1 MTMSVYLTGK
11 AVLDVQAGAPNNG
24 RGSADQGNVT
34 PVKKHRTGGKT
45 YPYGSAQW
53 WRRML
58 RDSLPDTETPSP
70 VIVNGKDA
78 KQQAYTSGR
87 PDRYTDDDLFGYM
100 AATKAAQHMRN
111 TVLSTGT
118 FVSIAPEPPTRD
130 FGTMSRG
137 LPTGTNPILHEHEF
151 YTAALQGDLRLDMLR
166 VGFFEQDGDVRK
178 AALSDESVKEALK
191 AGCTEATRRG
201 IAGLL
206 LPIDER
212 RRRVA
217 VLLRTIAAMHGGA
230 SQSAH
235 YGDRTP
241 ALILLA
247 PIRGGNQPFTRIL
260 APVDGEIR
268 FFADTLREEI
278 AAWSDLMDGKVRL
291 GWAPGFLGDQRE
303 TARAELADLIEEEH
317 LVIGH
322 PRVVL
327 GDLANEIEAGRHD
340 MWFGN

>member
-1 MTMSVYLTGK
+1 MSIYLTGK
-11 AVLDVQAGAPNNG
+11 AVLDIQAGAPNNG
-24 RGSADQGNVT
+24 RGTADQGNVT
-34 PVKKHRTGGKT
+34 PVKQHRTGGKT

-58 RDSLPDTETPSP
+58 RDSLPETETPSP
-70 VIVNGKDA
+70 VLVNGKDA

-100 AATKAAQHMRN
+100 AATKTGTHMRD

-118 FVSIAPEPPTRD
+118 FVSIAPERPTRD
-130 FGTMSRG
+130 FGTMNRG
-137 LPTGTNPILHEHEF
+137 LPTGANPILHEHEF
-151 YTAALQGDLRLDMLR
+151 YTAALQGDLRLDLAR
-166 VGFFEQDGDVRK
+166 VGFFEQDGGVRK
-178 AALSDESVKEALK
+178 AALSDEAVQEALQ
-191 AGCTEATRRG
+191 AGCTETTRRG
-201 IAGLL
+201 TSGLL
-206 LPIDER
+206 LPLPER

-230 SQSAH
+230 SQAAH

-247 PIRGGNQPFTRIL
+247 PIQGGNQPFTRIL
-260 APVDGEIR
+260 TPVEGEIR
-268 FFADTLREEI
+268 FSTDTLREEI
-278 AAWSDLMDGKVRL
+278 DAWSDLIDGTVHL

-303 TARAELADLIEEEH
+303 TARADLDDLIKSDR
-317 LVIGH
+317 LIIDH

-327 GDLANEIEAGRHD
+327 QALATAIDTGQHD
-340 MWFGN
+340 AWYQD

>member
-1 MTMSVYLTGK
+1 MSVYLTGK
-11 AVLDVQAGAPNNG
+11 AVLDIQAGAPNNG
-24 RGSADQGNVT
+24 RGTADQGNVT
-34 PVKKHRTGGKT
+34 PVKQHRTGGKT

-58 RDSLPDTETPSP
+58 RDSFPDTDVPSP
-70 VIVNGKDA
+70 VIVSGKDA
-78 KQQAYTSGR
+78 KQQSYTSGR

-100 AATKAAQHMRN
+100 AATKATRHMRS

-118 FVSIAPEPPTRD
+118 FVSIAAERPTRD

-137 LPTGTNPILHEHEF
+137 LPTGANPVLHEHEF
-151 YTAALQGDLRLDMLR
+151 YTAALQGDLRLDLLR
-166 VGFFEQDGDVRK
+166 VGFFEQEGKVRQ
-178 AALSDESVKEALK
+178 AALSDEAVAEALE
-191 AGCTEATRRG
+191 AGCVEVTRRG
-201 IAGLL
+201 ISGIL
-206 LPIDER
+206 LPIEER
-212 RRRVA
+212 RRRVGL
-217 VLLRTIAAMHGGA
+217 LLRTMAAMHGGA

-247 PIRGGNQPFTRIL
+247 PIQGGNQPFARIL

-278 AAWSDLMDGKVRL
+278 AAWSDLIDGKVHL

-303 TARAELADLIEEEH
+303 TARAELADLITADR
-317 LVIGH
+317 LVIDH

-327 GDLANEIEAGRHD
+327 ANLAQAIEAGDHD
-340 MWFGN
+340 TWFQD

>member
-1 MTMSVYLTGK
+1 MSIYLTGK
-11 AVLDVQAGAPNNG
+11 AVLDIQAGAPNNG
-24 RGSADQGNVT
+24 RGTADQGNVT
-34 PVKKHRTGGKT
+34 PVKQHRTGGKT

-58 RDSLPDTETPSP
+58 RDNLPETETPSP

-100 AATKAAQHMRN
+100 AATKTGTHMRD

-118 FVSIAPEPPTRD
+118 FVSIAPERPTRD
-130 FGTMSRG
+130 FGTMNRG
-137 LPTGTNPILHEHEF
+137 LPTGANPILHEHEF
-151 YTAALQGDLRLDMLR
+151 YTAALQGDLRLDLAR
-166 VGFFEQDGDVRK
+166 VGFFEQDGGVRK
-178 AALSDESVKEALK
+178 AALSDAAVQEALQM
-191 AGCTEATRRG
+191 GCTETTRRG
-201 IAGLL
+201 TSGLL
-206 LPIDER
+206 LPLTER

-230 SQSAH
+230 SQAAH

-247 PIRGGNQPFTRIL
+247 PIQGGNQPFTRIL
-260 APVDGEIR
+260 APVESEIR
-268 FFADTLREEI
+268 FFTDTLREEI
-278 AAWSDLMDGKVRL
+278 DAWSDLIDGTVHL

-303 TARAELADLIEEEH
+303 TARTDLDDLIKSDR
-317 LVIGH
+317 LVIDH
-322 PRVVL
+322 PRVIL
-327 GDLANEIEAGRHD
+327 ERLASAIETGQHD
-340 MWFGN
+340 AWYQD